1 MVNNIELYGFL
12 HGGWH
17 RTEIITDGQNQVIY
31 QGKCTGNQNMA
42 SPVWCIKKTTITVVN
57 QVETIVEQFADGD
70 MLYDNIWDNRASL
83 TYKYAK

>member
-1 MVNNIELYGFL
+1 
-12 HGGWH
+12 
-17 RTEIITDGQNQVIY
+17 
-31 QGKCTGNQNMA
+31 MA